1 MEEIVLALKNF
12 FENDYK
18 FHSFEEIKKSLKLHG
33 EEKLNLLKCALK
45 VLEEEGFIFFKN
57 GNYQQFP
64 ANDGL
69 AFGKIEINKSG
80 TGFVH
85 TKEGYVILIE
95 NNLLNGALDG
105 DSVIVTGIV
114 NKRKDYYAGEVFKVV
129 KRGSGIVI
137 FQIIGNGKEASLVPY
152 DTNTHISVGV
162 NPRELDRLLDG
173 DLVKI
178 RVSSDGVDGLY
189 HGSVEKVIGNK
200 NDLDID
206 IKVIAAKYDIPYEF
220 REEVLNEVKCLPKEV
235 RAEDLV
241 DRVDLRSENIF
252 TIDCDQTKDRD
263 DAVGVKL
270 LDNGNFLLKVNIA
283 HVSYYIKPGMK
294 SFDEALDRCFSHYLL
309 FSVINMLHPIISN
322 GICSLNPN
330 VDRLTRTMEM
340 EITPMGEIAN
350 YKIYDSVIR
359 SRKAMSYSKCNEVFA
374 GKVVSDYEEY
384 RFDLMNMLKL
394 YNILEAAR
402 QRRNFLNFRLLEVKE
417 KSDEYNKIYGF
428 EKNDYGLSGSMIEVF
443 MGIANSIFYSHYA
456 WLTLPFRVH
465 EEPDLLRV
473 QEILEI
479 LRKSGFK
486 IPNYKQIDCKAL
498 NSIINS
504 LGNSEADMI
513 AREFLLR
520 GMKRAKYSPEN
531 IGHFATQYDCYGHI
545 TSPIRRVPD
554 LVANALV
561 DNYQSFDYSEET
573 VSKLQNFMEKLC
585 GNVNKLELIS
595 EKMENEALEMAMAS
609 YMEDKV
615 GNEVIAY
622 IIEIASNSMFVRTTD
637 YIKGRILFSDM
648 KDDQYH
654 YDPIKCAVAGRN
666 GNIYH
671 LGDQIELIVKSA
683 SKINRTIDFE
693 TSKKKVLKLEN
704 NK

>member
-1 MEEIVLALKNF
+1 M
-12 FENDYK
+12 
-18 FHSFEEIKKSLKLHG
+18 
-33 EEKLNLLKCALK
+33 
-45 VLEEEGFIFFKN
+45 
-57 GNYQQFP
+57 
-64 ANDGL
+64 

-309 FSVINMLHPIISN
+309 FSVINLF
-322 GICSLNPN
+322 
-330 VDRLTRTMEM
+330 T
-340 EITPMGEIAN
+340 
-350 YKIYDSVIR
+350 SVILF
-359 SRKAMSYSKCNEVFA
+359 SILSKISSLSGKLHLYFKSFSFFDNSSKALSKYKLIFA
-374 GKVVSDYEEY
+374 INSESSINKAFS
-384 RFDLMNMLKL
+384 
-394 YNILEAAR
+394 NIK
-402 QRRNFLNFRLLEVKE
+402 FLN
-417 KSDEYNKIYGF
+417 S
-428 EKNDYGLSGSMIEVF
+428 
-443 MGIANSIFYSHYA
+443 SILF
-456 WLTLPFRVH
+456 
-465 EEPDLLRV
+465 
-473 QEILEI
+473 I
-479 LRKSGFK
+479 K
-486 IPNYKQIDCKAL
+486 
-498 NSIINS
+498 
-504 LGNSEADMI
+504 
-513 AREFLLR
+513 EFLLR
-520 GMKRAKYSPEN
+520 KNS
-531 IGHFATQYDCYGHI
+531 
-545 TSPIRRVPD
+545 
-554 LVANALV
+554 
-561 DNYQSFDYSEET
+561 SFSFLYFPS
-573 VSKLQNFMEKLC
+573 
-585 GNVNKLELIS
+585 
-595 EKMENEALEMAMAS
+595 
-609 YMEDKV
+609 
-615 GNEVIAY
+615 
-622 IIEIASNSMFVRTTD
+622 
-637 YIKGRILFSDM
+637 
-648 KDDQYH
+648 
-654 YDPIKCAVAGRN
+654 
-666 GNIYH
+666 
-671 LGDQIELIVKSA
+671 
-683 SKINRTIDFE
+683 
-693 TSKKKVLKLEN
+693 
-704 NK
+704 